1 MPLRVGRLGLAT
13 VQIGSTRKGIS
24 EVQLSH
30 TAKST
35 SAVFDD
41 PNLVGSAGLV
51 PVMRLAARAGLADLA
66 DRLLSV
72 PTDKG
77 ANPGVKV
84 ASLVAGM
91 VAGADSIDDLAVL
104 RHGGMAK
111 LFARIYAPST
121 LCSFLRMFRFGH
133 VRQLDAVAARFL
145 HELTDL
151 TPVVTT
157 SPGFAF
163 VDVDD
168 TVIGVHGHAKQGAGF
183 GYNQIRGL
191 NALLA
196 TLTVA
201 DAAPVIV
208 AQRLRKGSCASA
220 RGAKRLVADAVTT
233 ARRILQPGTPVL
245 VRMDSAFY
253 GRHAVHAAL
262 AGGAQVSVT
271 TRMDSRV
278 KATIATIAEDA
289 WTRIEYTDAV
299 FDDTSGQ
306 WISRAEVAEIAFTA
320 FAAQPQ
326 RDQVPGRLI
335 VRRIPDFQAETHRAA
350 GQDGLFDVWRF
361 HAFFTTT
368 DAALLDT
375 VAADKVHR
383 RHAIIEQV
391 HADLKNSAL
400 AHLPSGVFTANA
412 AWLVLAVIAF
422 NLTRAAATL
431 AAPSASELARATTET
446 VRRKLIQIPCRIATS
461 ARRMTLHLP
470 QDWPWQGAWTQLND
484 RVADPP
490 STVTS

>member
-1 MPLRVGRLGLAT
+1 M
-13 VQIGSTRKGIS
+13 
-24 EVQLSH
+24 QLSH

-51 PVMRLAARAGLADLA
+51 PVMRLAARAGLVELA

-72 PTDKG
+72 PSDKG
-77 ANPGVKV
+77 AHAGVKV

-111 LFARIYAPST
+111 LFTRIYAPST
-121 LCSFLRMFRFGH
+121 LGSFLRMFRFGH

-196 TLTVA
+196 TLTVP

-220 RGAKRLVADAVTT
+220 RGAKRLIADAVTT

-253 GRHAVHAAL
+253 GRHSVHAAL

-278 KATIATIAEDA
+278 KATIATIPEDA
-289 WTRIEYTDAV
+289 WTTIEYTDAV
-299 FDDTSGQ
+299 FDDTSEQ

-326 RDQVPGRLI
+326 RDWVPGRLI

-368 DAALLDT
+368 DPVVLDT

-431 AAPSASELARATTET
+431 AAPAAASELARATTAT

-461 ARRMTLHLP
+461 ARRLTLHLP
-470 QDWPWQGAWTQLND
+470 QDWPWQAAWTQLND

-490 STVTS
+490 SP